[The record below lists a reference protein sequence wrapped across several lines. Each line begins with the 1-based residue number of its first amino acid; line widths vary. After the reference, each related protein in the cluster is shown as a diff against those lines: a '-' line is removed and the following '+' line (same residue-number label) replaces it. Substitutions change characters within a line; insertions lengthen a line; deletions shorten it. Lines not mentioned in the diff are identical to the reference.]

1 MPTPTPSPTPTEPI
15 LPPGQASDSS
25 LERARILIN
34 DLSASL
40 NQARGEAQAIR
51 ASLETPDE
59 PPRIARPRDL
69 SRIAAAIETAR
80 LHSEPYAHRA
90 TWASLNAA
98 YESATEA
105 ITALT
110 SSGPPPAA
118 DTRKDDAAALITA
131 LASRVIARASADL
144 AAHLRS
150 TSQIDGPAWGA
161 VDDLTIDAENL
172 ADQAAGYLPPDS
184 LRPAHTATLQTE
196 MRALHKAIEEHRPT
210 MTPVTIQVP
219 LLEPDPGLRA
229 LLSTVHTLKSDAPE
243 WQDLTDLTDSISEIV
258 TAIRQRG
265 QGWAADV
272 RVHGWAQAFFIRAYE
287 VLARIARHDVRRF
300 DKQGRGDSGR
310 HKSLATIH
318 HQAEEHLERLRG
330 TLPPGGRARGF
341 YDHTP
346 DRYLDRLVNESR
358 DITASLRES
367 GLAPERRAQL
377 QIRLLLNE
385 AAITKYTTASEP
397 HAHADAG
404 PVEPTPASLVGG
416 APPEP
421 DPVTARRQLI
431 SSLRQ
436 RVDKALYGRHTQTLN
451 TAADRLAR
459 EITGNPELSPAARE
473 APLTA
478 ADLTAAA
485 DLIASGTLPSPL
497 VLASTPELAL
507 TYAQADRALAALEIL
522 GVAGPIKGLEP
533 RTATAT
539 PDQLPRLLHRLDE
552 RLPGLLAQ
560 TARATPSSPAPT
572 NATSPEPLA
581 SWKLWEA
588 AHHLLSRTSAFEENA
603 LTTVPTLTE
612 DDRRRAFTVLGDLGI
627 VEPWPFR
634 SGYFHTRMSID
645 AGLAA
650 LNEAGLVPVPG
661 DEQTRTAALLVTKHQ
676 IAAPWLLT
684 EHLEIT
690 EAQSELILRA
700 LERLD
705 HIRRSPG
712 NGWEV
717 TRNASKTSDQAP
729 QKQIHQATLP
739 QAQSIQPADPVPGHA
754 GVKLQRRPES
764 QRPRLPQR
772 FKSTD
777 RPRIGRQASAPSPQ
791 PLHQAPVPDNATYL
805 RKRADQFRASAK
817 LEPSASAA
825 AQLQARADKAERLA
839 AIAETQRRTATLP
852 QDQDSVNDLLAGF
865 DEARLH
871 IAEFAGRLQAERRTR
886 EAAADRSP
894 HRNSRSTGAQHRQ
907 QQTSVAPTVTAA
919 PVPPAL

>member
-1 MPTPTPSPTPTEPI
+1 MPTPTPSPTPTEP
-15 LPPGQASDSS
+15 LLTPGQATDGS
-25 LERARILIN
+25 LQRARILIN

-51 ASLETPDE
+51 ESLERPDE
-59 PPRIARPRDL
+59 PLRMARPRDL
-69 SRIAAAIETAR
+69 SRIAAAIEAAR
-80 LHSEPYAHRA
+80 QHSAPYAQRA

-110 SSGPPPAA
+110 LSDPPPGA
-118 DTRKDDAAALITA
+118 DTRKDAAAALITA
-131 LASRVIARASADL
+131 LASRVIARAAADL

-196 MRALHKAIEEHRPT
+196 MRALLKAIEEHRPT
-210 MTPVTIQVP
+210 TPPVTVQVP
-219 LLEPDPGLRA
+219 LLEPDPGLPA
-229 LLSTVHTLKSDAPE
+229 LLSTVHTLTSEAPE

-265 QGWAADV
+265 EGWAADV
-272 RVHGWAQAFFIRAYE
+272 RVHGWAQALFIRAYE

-300 DKQGRGDSGR
+300 DTEGRGDSGR
-310 HKSLATIH
+310 RKVLASVH
-318 HQAEEHLERLRG
+318 HHAEAHLERLRG
-330 TLPPGGRARGF
+330 TLPPEGRTRGF
-341 YDHTP
+341 YDRTP

-358 DITASLRES
+358 HITASLRES
-367 GLAPERRAQL
+367 GLAPEKRAQL

-385 AAITKYTTASEP
+385 AAITKYTTTSEP
-397 HAHADAG
+397 RAHADAG
-404 PVEPTPASLVGG
+404 HVEPTPASLVAG

-431 SSLRQ
+431 DALRQ
-436 RVDKALYGRHTQTLN
+436 RVDKALYGRHTQILN

-459 EITGNPELSPAARE
+459 EITGNPQLSPTARE
-473 APLTA
+473 APLTS
-478 ADLTAAA
+478 ADLSAAA
-485 DLIASGTLPSPL
+485 HLIASGTLPSPL
-497 VLASTPELAL
+497 VLAGTPELTL

-522 GVAGPIKGLEP
+522 GVVGPIKGLEP
-533 RTATAT
+533 RTTRATQ
-539 PDQLPRLLHRLDE
+539 DHLPRLLRRLDE
-552 RLPGLLAQ
+552 RLPDLLTQ
-560 TARATPSSPAPT
+560 TASVTPASPAPT
-572 NATSPEPLA
+572 KATSPETLA

-588 AHHLLSRTSAFEENA
+588 AHHLLSQTAAFDENTLA
-603 LTTVPTLTE
+603 AVPTLTE
-612 DDRRRAFTVLGDLGI
+612 NDHRRAFTMLGDLGI

-634 SGYFHTRMSID
+634 RGYFHTRMSID

-661 DEQTRTAALLVTKHQ
+661 EEQTRTAALLVTKQQ

-690 EAQSELILRA
+690 EAQSELLLRA
-700 LERLD
+700 LERRG

-717 TRNASKTSDQAP
+717 TRNVSQTNEQAR
-729 QKQIHQATLP
+729 QKQSPQATLP
-739 QAQSIQPADPVPGHA
+739 QAQSVQAADPVPDHA
-754 GVKLQRRPES
+754 QGKLQRIPEP
-764 QRPRLPQR
+764 QPPRLPQR
-772 FKSTD
+772 VKSTD
-777 RPRIGRQASAPSPQ
+777 GPRIGSQASAPSPQ
-791 PLHQAPVPDNATYL
+791 PLHQADVPDNATYL
-805 RKRADQFRASAK
+805 RKRADQFRASAR

-839 AIAETQRRTATLP
+839 AIAETPRRPATSP
-852 QDQDSVNDLLAGF
+852 QAQDSASDLLAGF

-871 IAEFAGRLQAERRTR
+871 IAAFAGRLQAERRTR
-886 EAAADRSP
+886 EAAANRSP
-894 HRNSRSTGAQHRQ
+894 HRNPRSTGAQHRQ
-907 QQTSVAPTVTAA
+907 QQTTVAPTVTAA
-919 PVPPAL
+919 PVPPAP

>member
-1 MPTPTPSPTPTEPI
+1 M
-15 LPPGQASDSS
+15 
-25 LERARILIN
+25 
-34 DLSASL
+34 
-40 NQARGEAQAIR
+40 
-51 ASLETPDE
+51 
-59 PPRIARPRDL
+59 ARPRDL
-69 SRIAAAIETAR
+69 SRIAAAIEAAR
-80 LHSEPYAHRA
+80 LHSAPYAQRA
-90 TWASLNAA
+90 TWASLNGA

-110 SSGPPPAA
+110 NSDPPPGA
-118 DTRKDDAAALITA
+118 DTRKDAAAALITA
-131 LASRVIARASADL
+131 LASRVIARAAADL

-196 MRALHKAIEEHRPT
+196 MRALLKAIEEHRPT
-210 MTPVTIQVP
+210 TPPVTIQVP
-219 LLEPDPGLRA
+219 LLEPDPGLPA
-229 LLSTVHTLKSDAPE
+229 LLSTVHTLKSEAPE

-265 QGWAADV
+265 EGWAADI
-272 RVHGWAQAFFIRAYE
+272 RVHGWAQALFIRAYE

-300 DKQGRGDSGR
+300 DKEGRGDSGR
-310 HKSLATIH
+310 RKVLASVH
-318 HQAEEHLERLRG
+318 HHAEAHLERLRG

-341 YDHTP
+341 YDRTP

-367 GLAPERRAQL
+367 GLAPEKRAQL

-397 HAHADAG
+397 DAHADAEH
-404 PVEPTPASLVGG
+404 VEPTPASLVAG

-431 SSLRQ
+431 DALRQ
-436 RVDKALYGRHTQTLN
+436 RVDKTLYSRHTQTLN
-451 TAADRLAR
+451 SAADRLAR

-497 VLASTPELAL
+497 VLAGTPELAL
-507 TYAQADRALAALEIL
+507 TYAQADRALAALEIV

-533 RTATAT
+533 RTARAT

-552 RLPGLLAQ
+552 RLPALLAQ
-560 TARATPSSPAPT
+560 TASATPASPAPT

-588 AHHLLSRTSAFEENA
+588 AHHLLSQTAAFDENA
-603 LTTVPTLTE
+603 LTTVPMLTE
-612 DDRRRAFTVLGDLGI
+612 DDHRRAFTVLGDLGI

-645 AGLAA
+645 AGLAV

-661 DEQTRTAALLVTKHQ
+661 DDQTRTAALLVTKQQ

-690 EAQSELILRA
+690 EAQAELILRA

-705 HIRRSPG
+705 HVRRSPG

-717 TRNASKTSDQAP
+717 TRNASQTNDQAP
-729 QKQIHQATLP
+729 QKQSPPATLP
-739 QAQSIQPADPVPGHA
+739 QAQSIQPADPVPDHA
-754 GVKLQRRPES
+754 RGKLPRRPERQPS
-764 QRPRLPQR
+764 RLPQR

-777 RPRIGRQASAPSPQ
+777 RPRIGSQASAPSPQ
-791 PLHQAPVPDNATYL
+791 PMRQAPVPDNDNATYL
-805 RKRADQFRASAK
+805 RNRADQFRASAR
-817 LEPSASAA
+817 LEPSASTA

-839 AIAETQRRTATLP
+839 AIAETPRRTATP
-852 QDQDSVNDLLAGF
+852 TQDQDSVNDLLAGF

-871 IAEFAGRLQAERRTR
+871 IAAFAERLQADRRTR
-886 EAAADRSP
+886 EAAAERPP
-894 HRNSRSTGAQHRQ
+894 HQNPRATGAQHRQ
-907 QQTSVAPTVTAA
+907 QQTSMAPTVTAA
-919 PVPPAL
+919 PVPTTP

>member
-15 LPPGQASDSS
+15 PPPGQAADSS

-34 DLSASL
+34 DLNASL
-40 NQARGEAQAIR
+40 YQARGEAQAIR

-80 LHSEPYAHRA
+80 LHSEPYAQRA

-118 DTRKDDAAALITA
+118 DTRKDAAAALITA

-184 LRPAHTATLQTE
+184 LRPAHTATLRTE

-210 MTPVTIQVP
+210 TSIAVQVP
-219 LLEPDPGLRA
+219 PLEPDPGLPA
-229 LLSTVHTLKSDAPE
+229 LLSTVHALKSDAPE

-258 TAIRQRG
+258 TAIRRRG
-265 QGWAADV
+265 EGWAADV

-310 HKSLATIH
+310 RKSLATIH

-330 TLPPGGRARGF
+330 TLPPGGRVRGF

-367 GLAPERRAQL
+367 GLAPEKRAQL

-404 PVEPTPASLVGG
+404 HVEPTPASLVGG

-431 SSLRQ
+431 DALRQ

-451 TAADRLAR
+451 SAADRLAR

-473 APLTA
+473 APLAA

-497 VLASTPELAL
+497 VLAGTPELAL

-560 TARATPSSPAPT
+560 TASATPSSPAPT
-572 NATSPEPLA
+572 NATSPEPLE

-588 AHHLLSRTSAFEENA
+588 AHHLLSQTASFDANA
-603 LTTVPTLTE
+603 LTTVPTLSE

-690 EAQSELILRA
+690 EAQAELILRA

-717 TRNASKTSDQAP
+717 TRNASQTNDQAL
-729 QKQIHQATLP
+729 QKRMPQATLP
-739 QAQSIQPADPVPGHA
+739 QAPSIQPADPAPDHA
-754 GVKLQRRPES
+754 RGQLPRRPER
-764 QRPRLPQR
+764 QPPRLPQR

-777 RPRIGRQASAPSPQ
+777 RPRIGSQAPAPSPQ

-805 RKRADQFRASAK
+805 RNRADQFRASAR
-817 LEPSASAA
+817 LEPSASTA

-839 AIAETQRRTATLP
+839 AIAETPRRTATP
-852 QDQDSVNDLLAGF
+852 AQDQDPVNDLLAGF

-871 IAEFAGRLQAERRTR
+871 IAAFAERLQADRRTR
-886 EAAADRSP
+886 EAAVDRP
-894 HRNSRSTGAQHRQ
+894 PYRKPRSIGAQHRQ
-907 QQTSVAPTVTAA
+907 QHSSVAPTVTAA
-919 PVPPAL
+919 PVPPAP